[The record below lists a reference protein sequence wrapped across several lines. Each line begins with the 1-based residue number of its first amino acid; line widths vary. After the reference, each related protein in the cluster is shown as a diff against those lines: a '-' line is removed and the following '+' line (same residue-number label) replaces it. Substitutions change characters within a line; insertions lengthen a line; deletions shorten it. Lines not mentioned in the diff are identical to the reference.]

1 MGAVGAWLARRVRD
15 PLVAELKQGATPEGL
30 ANSTAVGAAIGLL
43 PFLGTTTFL
52 CFVAG
57 RLARLNHVALQTINY
72 LLYPAQIALIVPLV
86 RLGEAVTGAQPMPLS
101 PVLIAE
107 KFAESPASFLSEFG
121 TAGLHGLLGW
131 ALIVPA
137 SAWLLGLALRRTFRR
152 LAA

>member
-30 ANSTAVGAAIGLL
+30 ANSAAVGAAIGLL

-57 RLARLNHVALQTINY
+57 RLARLNHVALQTVNY

-86 RLGEAVTGAQPMPLS
+86 RLGEAVTGAEPMPLS
-101 PVLIAE
+101 PALIAE
-107 KFAESPASFLSEFG
+107 KFAESPAAFLGEFG
-121 TAGLHGLLGW
+121 VAGLHGLLGW
-131 ALIVPA
+131 TLAIPA
-137 SAWLLGLALRRTFRR
+137 AAWLLGLALRPTFRR